1 LAEQPPAVAGGGDSE
16 QLPGDGDPSG
26 RGGGQD
32 AGGHGGGQDAGGSS
46 GAAIIP
52 RLACI
57 LALQALH
64 DGEGDVWQVYS
75 MDMRGW
81 GTRLNSVYGAAVGVA
96 NTAGGLLTGQSVR
109 RFGNRM
115 HTLAWTLS
123 TALSNL
129 LFMSRSSALAFAS
142 VPFSAAE
149 DCMSAAV
156 SARIARAG
164 AGAGMSQGQLAGDC
178 HNMAACVRVVGL
190 YLFGKLYA
198 VGLRVGMPQMA
209 YVVCAAAQ
217 LVAALLTLGLP
228 TAVWDGARAQPVT
241 SRSEPPRCTVFR
253 CRFAP
258 SYFLFL
264 SFFPRDLYPV
274 DSCTVFVGHLRTLE
288 HVMWSVA
295 PTRLDHCLSPM
306 HSEST
311 WFTSVRSLAET
322 DSPGR
327 AQTGTRL
334 AASPGMSDTPTPPR
348 TPSAEQ

>member
-241 SRSEPPRCTVFR
+241 SRAEPPRCTDM
-253 CRFAP
+253 P
-258 SYFLFL
+258 SN
-264 SFFPRDLYPV
+264 
-274 DSCTVFVGHLRTLE
+274 
-288 HVMWSVA
+288 A
-295 PTRLDHCLSPM
+295 
-306 HSEST
+306 
-311 WFTSVRSLAET
+311 
-322 DSPGR
+322 
-327 AQTGTRL
+327 
-334 AASPGMSDTPTPPR
+334 TP
-348 TPSAEQ
+348 